1 MITFVGSNI
10 GRMKT
15 YTQTEEWN
23 EEMNFSF
30 YRMETLYELSN
41 GEPDVPH
48 RHDFYTILLVCKA
61 RGKHFI
67 DFHEYELTDNQLFF
81 VSPGQVHQMVEEVK
95 PRGYCIMFSSQFLL
109 DNQIPICFIDELRLF
124 HDYGDSP
131 PLALNQDVL
140 ERLVNYA
147 DEMEQAVQSNMKFKE
162 QAVAS
167 LLNLLLIRCDN
178 LCALSNENPQTIEA
192 KNTLLKSFRKMVD
205 ERFADWHQIADYATA
220 LNVTPDHLNRV
231 VKNIIGVTAK
241 EYVQSRIIVEAKR
254 LLYFSDQSAKE
265 IGYLLGFSE
274 PANFSAFFKNITG
287 ISPSNFKL
295 KR

>member
-1 MITFVGSNI
+1 M
-10 GRMKT
+10 
-15 YTQTEEWN
+15 
-23 EEMNFSF
+23 
-30 YRMETLYELSN
+30 
-41 GEPDVPH
+41 
-48 RHDFYTILLVCKA
+48 
-61 RGKHFI
+61 
-67 DFHEYELTDNQLFF
+67 
-81 VSPGQVHQMVEEVK
+81 
-95 PRGYCIMFSSQFLL
+95 
-109 DNQIPICFIDELRLF
+109 
-124 HDYGDSP
+124 
-131 PLALNQDVL
+131 
-140 ERLVNYA
+140 
-147 DEMEQAVQSNMKFKE
+147 
-162 QAVAS
+162 
-167 LLNLLLIRCDN
+167 NLLLIRCDN

-205 ERFADWHQIADYATA
+205 EKFADWHQIADYATA